1 MNSETKPTL
10 CLIEDDEIMGE
21 SLFDRFELEGYTV
34 DWQRTAKSALAAI
47 GAGDYA
53 VVVSDIRLPDGSGE
67 EIFIRLLERGISL
80 PPFLFITGHGS
91 IDRAVALLKLGATDY
106 ITKPFD
112 LDLLVEKVSALCGKL
127 ISPCEEDS
135 CRLGISPAMR
145 QITQTLPRLA
155 QHAPTLLITGESGV
169 GKEVIAREIHHLD
182 PRTISRPFVAVNCGA
197 ISESLLEAELFGHEK
212 GAFTGAVR
220 ARKGVFEQA
229 DGGTLFLD
237 EIGDMPLAM
246 QIKLLRAVQ
255 ERRIVRVGGNA
266 EIAVNLR
273 LICATHRDLR
283 KMVEE
288 GAFREDLYYR
298 IHVIQIKVPPL
309 RERREDILW
318 LTHRFLEEQA
328 PKGERKQLSR
338 AGEEA
343 LLAHPWPGNVR
354 ELHHAIER
362 ASILTPGKLL
372 EPETLFEEDMQ
383 PQPFET
389 AHDAD
394 LNEYLQACERR
405 YILNALNQHQWQ
417 MGNTAAALGISRK
430 NLWEKI
436 KKLEIQADVKDI
448 NGD

>member
-1 MNSETKPTL
+1 MSDISTPSL

-21 SLFDRFELEGYTV
+21 SLLDRFELEGYRV
-34 DWQRTAKSALAAI
+34 EWHRTAQSALAAV
-47 GAGDYA
+47 GSKDYA
-53 VVVSDIRLPDGSGE
+53 AVVSDIRLPDGSGE
-67 EIFIRLLERGISL
+67 EVFIRLLERGISL

-91 IDRAVALLKLGATDY
+91 IDRAVALLKLGAADY

-112 LDLLVEKVSALCGKL
+112 LDQLVEKVGALCGNRV
-127 ISPCEEDS
+127 SPCEEDS

-145 QITQTLPRLA
+145 QIAQTLPRLA
-155 QHAPTLLITGESGV
+155 QHAPTILITGESGV

-182 PRTISRPFVAVNCGA
+182 PKTQGRPFVAVNCA
-197 ISESLLEAELFGHEK
+197 AVTESLLEAELFGHEK
-212 GAFTGAVR
+212 GAFTGAAR
-220 ARKGVFEQA
+220 AREGMFEQA

-237 EIGDMPLAM
+237 EIGDMPLSM
-246 QIKLLRAVQ
+246 QAKLLRAVQ
-255 ERRIVRVGGNA
+255 DRKIVRVGGNA

-288 GAFREDLYYR
+288 GGFREDLFYR

-318 LTHRFLEEQA
+318 FAQRFLEEQA
-328 PKGERKQLSR
+328 AKGERKQLSR

-362 ASILTPGKLL
+362 ASILTPGLLL
-372 EPETLFEEDMQ
+372 EPETLFEEGEQ
-383 PQPFET
+383 PAPPDNRE
-389 AHDAD
+389 
-394 LNEYLQACERR
+394 LGSYLQRCEERHIR
-405 YILNALNQHQWQ
+405 DALARNDGHL
-417 MGNTAAALGISRK
+417 GRTAESLGISRK
-430 NLWEKI
+430 NLWEKMR
-436 KKLEIQADVKDI
+436 KLDI
-448 NGD
+448 ARGTDEKQ